1 MLKNPLMSQSQETTI
16 LLAEDDPNLGILLRD
31 FLQIVGYKVLH
42 YTDGIAALA
51 GFSDQVDICVLDV
64 MMPRMDGFTLS
75 AEIRAKNPLIPVIF
89 LTAKSLPE
97 DRVKGFKAGCDD
109 YITKPFSTEEL
120 QLRIE
125 AILRRCQR
133 SGKSLP
139 YQAGDLMQIGGYTF
153 DHSNLTL
160 KLGQESAT
168 LTRKEADLL
177 LLLARHKNQLLTRE
191 FTLKTIWGT
200 DDYFI
205 GRSMDVFITKLRKHL
220 KGDPSIAITNV
231 HGVGFRLEV
240 PE

>member
-1 MLKNPLMSQSQETTI
+1 MNHPQATTI

-31 FLQIVGYKVLH
+31 FLQIVGYRVLLCS
-42 YTDGIAALA
+42 DGQAALA
-51 GFSDQVDICVLDV
+51 KFSDQVDICVLDV

-75 AEIRAKNPLIPVIF
+75 AEIRAKNPMIPVIF

-97 DRVKGFKAGCDD
+97 DRIKGFKSGCDD

-133 SGKSLP
+133 NSRSMP
-139 YQAGDLMQIGGYTF
+139 WQPGDVLQIGTFSF

-160 KLGQESAT
+160 KQGSDTAT

-191 FTLKTIWGT
+191 FTLKAIWGT